1 MRVAALLMSLSVTLT
16 INYRQYPWNLV
27 VNDISANAQESSS
40 FIMKPVADDAAA
52 AVNVTVTVFVSH
64 IHIRRRFVYIYQE
77 ALFVI
82 M

>member
-1 MRVAALLMSLSVTLT
+1 
-16 INYRQYPWNLV
+16 
-27 VNDISANAQESSS
+27 
-40 FIMKPVADDAAA
+40 MKSVADDAV

-82 M
+82 MRFALRSPTPHNYNF

>member
-27 VNDISANAQESSS
+27 ANDISANAQESSS
-40 FIMKPVADDAAA
+40 FIMKSVADDAV

>member
-1 MRVAALLMSLSVTLT
+1 
-16 INYRQYPWNLV
+16 
-27 VNDISANAQESSS
+27 
-40 FIMKPVADDAAA
+40 MKPVADDAAA

-82 M
+82 MWFALRSPTPHNYNF